1 MGGWLGIGG
10 SSAKTDR
17 GAQLGARQGEWNIF
31 NSGMATG
38 NAQEQTGQQNLGDAS
53 QYFRNLL
60 QGGRTQTA
68 QLAEPSI
75 KAATGQADA
84 ARTQEAETGT
94 SRTGGAAA
102 ADASAST
109 ATRSKID
116 DIINTT
122 LMGGREEGAKGLTQ
136 IGGIDLNNAMA
147 QLGLAQGSASD
158 IMNNATESRK
168 LSNQI
173 NLQTQEQWGQLAG
186 VLASLAFLKG
196 TICQDFSRALW
207 AEIQTL
213 LRAARC

>member
-1 MGGWLGIGG
+1 MGGFLGIGG

-17 GAQLGARQGEWNIF
+17 ATQLAAQQSEWNIL
-31 NSGMATG
+31 NSGLATG
-38 NAQEQTGQQNLGDAS
+38 TAQEQTGQQNLGDAS

-84 ARTQEAETGT
+84 ARTQQAEMGT

-116 DIINTT
+116 DIINST

-136 IGGIDLNNAMA
+136 IGGIDLNNAIA
-147 QLGLAQGSASD
+147 QLGLGQDAASG
-158 IMNNATESRK
+158 IMQNATQSRA

-186 VLASLAFLKG
+186 TIALLGLSFGGSTPALNPG
-196 TICQDFSRALW
+196 TG
-207 AEIQTL
+207 E
-213 LRAARC
+213 